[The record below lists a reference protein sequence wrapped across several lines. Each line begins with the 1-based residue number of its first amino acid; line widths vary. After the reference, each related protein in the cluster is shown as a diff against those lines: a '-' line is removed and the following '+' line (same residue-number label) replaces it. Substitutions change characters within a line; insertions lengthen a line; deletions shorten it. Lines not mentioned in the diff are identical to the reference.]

1 MAIILI
7 AIFCFAITPVTM
19 QNDTYYT
26 IKVGEHIKNYGVDMK
41 EPFSW
46 HENLI
51 YTYPHWLYD
60 LISYLIYPP
69 IISIITSI
77 IYQ

>member
-1 MAIILI
+1 MKKILKLKSETKLFIMAIILI

-41 EPFSW
+41 EPFFMARKSY
-46 HENLI
+46 I
-51 YTYPHWLYD
+51 Y
-60 LISYLIYPP
+60 ISTLVV
-69 IISIITSI
+69 
-77 IYQ
+77 